1 MLKLLSSC
9 AVIVVVLA
17 GPIPPQIRSAV
28 VPVAGFSLEDDAPS
42 CNENQL
48 ATCFDVARQ
57 TLEDC
62 ETCRTTSGAPN
73 ALDTCQRGQCRADF
87 DLQRGACYNLY
98 CPGKSKP

>member
-1 MLKLLSSC
+1 MARVLSSF
-9 AVIVVVLA
+9 ALMVMVTA
-17 GPIPPQIRSAV
+17 GPVTIPSDV
-28 VPVAGFSLEDDAPS
+28 VPVAGFSLEGDEPS
-42 CNENQL
+42 CDENQL
-48 ATCFDVARQ
+48 TTCFDVARQ

-62 ETCRTTSGAPN
+62 ETCRTTSGAPS